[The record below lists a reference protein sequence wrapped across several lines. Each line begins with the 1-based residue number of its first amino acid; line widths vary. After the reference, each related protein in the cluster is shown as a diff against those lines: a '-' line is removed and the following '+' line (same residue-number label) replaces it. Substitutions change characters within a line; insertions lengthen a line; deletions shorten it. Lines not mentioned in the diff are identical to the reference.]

1 MRRGAGIDKLCSTM
15 NRFSSLPPPLLLA
28 PRRRFLTTSLL
39 AAGVLAFPA
48 LRAQSKPE
56 RPRLS
61 VAVGGKAAFAHL
73 PLTIAEQLGY
83 FRAEGLDLEIT
94 DFTDDARAQQ
104 AAASGAVEVC
114 AGGYEHT
121 LNLQA
126 RQQMFQSFVLQGRAP
141 QIAFGISTKTMPDYK
156 LATELRG
163 KKIGVSAP
171 GSSTDLLVSRVLAR
185 VGLKPAD
192 VTLVGIGS
200 GVGAL
205 MALRSGQ
212 VDAISNME
220 PVMTMLE
227 QKGEVKI
234 ISDTRTLK
242 GTAEVFGGPM
252 PAACLYAPLEFVRKN
267 PNTCQALAHA
277 VVHGLKWLQTAGPG
291 DIIKVVPESYLLGD
305 RAVYLAAFSKVR
317 ESLSPD
323 GLMPDDGPRTALR
336 ALAGFD
342 ATVKEDRIRLSRTF
356 TNEFAQRSKER
367 FKA

>member
-1 MRRGAGIDKLCSTM
+1 MRWSGRLDKLVPPM
-15 NRFSSLPPPLLLA
+15 NSPSPLPLSLLVA
-28 PRRRFLTTSLL
+28 QRRRFVTGALL
-39 AAGVLAFPA
+39 GAGVLAFPS

-56 RPRLS
+56 KPKLS
-61 VAVGGKAAFAHL
+61 VAVGGKSAFAYL

-83 FRAEGLDLEIT
+83 FKAEGLELDIT

-114 AGGYEHT
+114 AGVYEHT

-141 QIAFGISTKTMPDYK
+141 QIAFGVSTKTMPDYK
-156 LATELRG
+156 LATDLKG

-185 VGLKPAD
+185 AGLKPGD
-192 VTLVGIGS
+192 VSFVGVGS

-212 VDAISNME
+212 VDAISNVE

-227 QKGEVKI
+227 LKGDVKI

-252 PAACLYAPLEFVRKN
+252 PAACLYAPMEFVRKN

-291 DIIKVVPESYLLGD
+291 DIIKAVPESYLLGD
-305 RAVYLAAFSKVR
+305 RAVYLAAFAKVR
-317 ESLSPD
+317 ESLSLD

-342 ATVKEDRIRLSRTF
+342 ATVKEDKIRLSRTF
-356 TNEFAQRSKER
+356 TNEFAQRAKER

>member
-1 MRRGAGIDKLCSTM
+1 M
-15 NRFSSLPPPLLLA
+15 NCPLSLPSPLLVA
-28 PRRRFLTTSLL
+28 PRRRFLTAALL
-39 AAGVLAFPA
+39 GAGVLAFPS

-56 RPRLS
+56 RPKLS
-61 VAVGGKAAFAHL
+61 LAVGGKSAFAYL

-83 FRAEGLDLEIT
+83 FKAEGLELDIM

-104 AAASGAVEVC
+104 AVASGAVEVC
-114 AGGYEHT
+114 AGVYEHT

-141 QIAFGISTKTMPDYK
+141 QIAFGVSTKTMPDYK
-156 LATELRG
+156 LVTELRG
-163 KKIGVSAP
+163 KKIGVSAT

-185 VGLKPAD
+185 AGLKPGD
-192 VTLVGIGS
+192 VSLMGIGS

-205 MALRSGQ
+205 LALRSGQ
-212 VDAISNME
+212 VDAISNVE

-227 QKGEVKI
+227 QKGDVKI

-242 GTAEVFGGPM
+242 GTAEVYGGPM

-267 PNTCQALAHA
+267 PGTCQALAHA
-277 VVHGLKWLQTAGPG
+277 MVHGLKWLQTAGPG
-291 DIIKVVPESYLLGD
+291 DIIKLVPESYLLGD
-305 RAVYLAAFSKVR
+305 RAVYLAAFAKVR
-317 ESLSPD
+317 ESLSLD

-342 ATVKEDRIRLSRTF
+342 ATVKEDKIRLSSTF
-356 TNEFAQRSKER
+356 TNEFAQRAKER